1 MSIPSIHQE
10 LGKFIVLFQTMDNA
24 VNDIIYHISGNKRFV
39 AEAFITKTEFA
50 SKMEIADVI
59 FSHFIDITANTEE
72 KAKGE
77 FHSLMNRCKKIGQ
90 ERNVIVHSV
99 YYPLTKVDGSKR
111 LIQKNPRLKFRGG
124 AHISENDKELALED
138 FEQINKKII
147 EVLKEIEKFRLK
159 LINWK
164 YPIENP

>member
-10 LGKFIVLFQTMDNA
+10 LGKFIVLFQTMDNV
-24 VNDIIYHISGNKRFV
+24 VNEIIYHISGKTAFV
-39 AEAFITKTEFA
+39 TEAFITKTEFS

-59 FSHFIDITANTEE
+59 FSHYIDITTNTNEE
-72 KAKGE
+72 AKGE
-77 FHSLMNRCKKIGQ
+77 FHSLMNRCKKIGK

-99 YYPLTKVDGSKR
+99 YYPLTKVDGSKS
-111 LIQKNPRLKFRGG
+111 LIQKNPRLKFKGG
-124 AHISENDKELALED
+124 SHISDNDKELALEY

-147 EVLKEIEKFRLK
+147 EVIGEIEKFRLK
-159 LINWK
+159 LIDWK

>member
-1 MSIPSIHQE
+1 MISSIHQE

-24 VNDIIYHISGNKRFV
+24 VNDIIYHIADTKV
-39 AEAFITKTEFA
+39 YLAETFIAKTEFT

-59 FSHFIDITANTEE
+59 FTHFVDITANTE
-72 KAKGE
+72 KDAKDE
-77 FHSLMNRCKKIGQ
+77 FHKLMNKCNKIGK

-111 LIQKNPRLKFRGG
+111 LIQQNPRLKFKGG
-124 AHISENDKELALED
+124 SHTSTNDKELALED

-147 EVLKEIEKFRLK
+147 VVLGELEKFRLK
-159 LINWK
+159 LIDWE
-164 YPIENP
+164 YPI